1 MISCP
6 DVTPGLK
13 HSNPH
18 SEIEPGKSR
27 QDFGFVGLVF
37 SRRRRRAWQGPRR
50 ARAQMRPIRN
60 FTPLLAKYFK
70 RYIKYRKLQSIAYR
84 F

>member
-18 SEIEPGKSR
+18 TEIEPGKSR
-27 QDFGFVGLVF
+27 RDFGFVGLVF
-37 SRRRRRAWQGPRR
+37 SRRRRRAW
-50 ARAQMRPIRN
+50 AQMRPIRN